1 MLTIFDCRP
10 VNLFVHRTG
19 LSTKPLT
26 ETPYRK
32 TSTSMFHHDATNI
45 DLEGSMLLADV
56 VDDDGRNM
64 TASLDLN
71 HCLGLNTKDGKAP

>member
-1 MLTIFDCRP
+1 
-10 VNLFVHRTG
+10 
-19 LSTKPLT
+19 
-26 ETPYRK
+26 
-32 TSTSMFHHDATNI
+32 MFHHDATNI